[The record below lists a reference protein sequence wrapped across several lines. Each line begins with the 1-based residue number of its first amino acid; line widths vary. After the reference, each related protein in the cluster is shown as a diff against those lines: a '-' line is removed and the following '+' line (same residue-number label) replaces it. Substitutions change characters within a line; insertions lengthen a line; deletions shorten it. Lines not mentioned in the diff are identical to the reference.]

1 MTEPDPIAALA
12 AQVDQL
18 RKAVEKSQATV
29 TAWDARLRTE
39 GPGASMVVLSRLKQF
54 GQRLDEAIA
63 KHQTKPPPAPWWC
76 VDQAEGEVMLAELR
90 GWVDTFLRP
99 HYPGYASRLP
109 ACVLNHPEAVWEL
122 STLRAEWERI
132 YADAGNRDLA
142 GALAWHDRY
151 LPGVLARLK
160 DAIQCDEGGCRLIR
174 RPLDI

>member
-1 MTEPDPIAALA
+1 
-12 AQVDQL
+12 
-18 RKAVEKSQATV
+18 
-29 TAWDARLRTE
+29 
-39 GPGASMVVLSRLKQF
+39 
-54 GQRLDEAIA
+54 
-63 KHQTKPPPAPWWC
+63 
-76 VDQAEGEVMLAELR
+76 
-90 GWVDTFLRP
+90 
-99 HYPGYASRLP
+99 
-109 ACVLNHPEAVWEL
+109 VLNHPEAVWEL